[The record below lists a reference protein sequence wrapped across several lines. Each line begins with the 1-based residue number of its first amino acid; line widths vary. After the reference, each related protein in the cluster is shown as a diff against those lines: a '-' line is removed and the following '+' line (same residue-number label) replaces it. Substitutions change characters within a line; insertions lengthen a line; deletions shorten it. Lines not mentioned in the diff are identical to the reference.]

1 MGITFCC
8 RFFFYK
14 SRNLYKLEKEQY
26 QKLVKENITKTY
38 KKSTNKKMEKINYTA
53 KQITEKLSIADRVP
67 MLEETETYITI
78 KDHKSEFPNKRPC
91 RLISPSESSIGTIS
105 KVILDRINEKI
116 SSLVTINECKNTL
129 AVLKWYSKIPSKT

>member
-1 MGITFCC
+1 
-8 RFFFYK
+8 
-14 SRNLYKLEKEQY
+14 
-26 QKLVKENITKTY
+26 
-38 KKSTNKKMEKINYTA
+38 MEKINYTA
-53 KQITEKLSIADRVP
+53 KQITEKLPIADRVP

-78 KDHKSEFPNKRPC
+78 KDHKSEFPNKRPG

-116 SSLVTINECKNTL
+116 ISLVTINECKNTL